1 LFIPCNEETMT
12 ATTNHLAHKSVAPK
26 RKDVFLVNPFRVTLV
41 TDPNHAL
48 YQRRVRRPFVEEIV
62 LGMLAHGVKEAVV
75 IRPNGEDSKGP
86 IWEVVDG
93 RQRVIN
99 AREAWYRQERQ
110 GVPEDKRITVPVKTE
125 ELSDKAAMELAMM
138 LNAHTQEETPLEKAE
153 FIKKYL
159 DVVGDTPE
167 SRATVGR
174 EYRMS
179 GEMINYHLKVLAGS
193 DALHQAVESGM
204 SISAAAAI
212 AAKVPRDKQKAVI
225 EKEVRTV
232 KDAKRAAKAIVAGK
246 EITKGP
252 RAMSEGD
259 VRRFRDYLKRQFP
272 PNQAAVECL
281 DVVLGEST
289 SGELHEAAKKARQ
302 KTTTVRIGRTVAPVP
317 RETSPA
323 KPSPKPAKKTKNG
336 RRSR

>member
-1 LFIPCNEETMT
+1 MT
-12 ATTNHLAHKSVAPK
+12 ATTSRLTHEGVAPK

-62 LGMLAHGVKEAVV
+62 LGMLVHGVKEAVV
-75 IRPNGEDSKGP
+75 IRSNGEDSKGP
-86 IWEVVDG
+86 VWEVVDG

-99 AREAWYRQERQ
+99 AREAWYRQERN
-110 GVPEDKRITVPVKTE
+110 GVPEAKRITLPVKIE
-125 ELSDKAAMELAMM
+125 ELSDQAAMELAMM
-138 LNAHTQEETPLEKAE
+138 LNAHTQEETALEKAE

-179 GEMINYHLKVLAGS
+179 GEMISHHLKVLAAS
-193 DALHQAVESGM
+193 DAVHEAVEAGKM
-204 SISAAAAI
+204 SVTAAAAI
-212 AAKVPRDKQKAVI
+212 ATKVPRDKQKTVI

-232 KDAKRAAKAIVAGK
+232 KDARRAAKAVAAGK

-252 RAMSEGD
+252 RPMSEGD
-259 VRRFRDYLKRQFP
+259 VRRFRDFLKRQSP
-272 PNQAAVECL
+272 PNQAAIDCL
-281 DVVLGEST
+281 DVVLNEST
-289 SGELHEAAKKARQ
+289 GGELHDAAKKARQ
-302 KTTTVRIGRTVAPVP
+302 KVFSVRIGRTVAPVP
-317 RETSPA
+317 RESTPMP
-323 KPSPKPAKKTKNG
+323 KPSKKAETG
-336 RRSR
+336 RRGR